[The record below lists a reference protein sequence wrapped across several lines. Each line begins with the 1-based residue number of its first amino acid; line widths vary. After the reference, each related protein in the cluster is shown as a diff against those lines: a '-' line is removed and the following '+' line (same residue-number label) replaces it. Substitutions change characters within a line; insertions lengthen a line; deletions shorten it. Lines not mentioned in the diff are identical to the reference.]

1 MKKVLLAST
10 ALVGFAGAAAAEV
23 TITGSAEMGIY
34 GGSEIE
40 TQFFQDLD
48 VTFSMSGE
56 TDGGLSFGASVDLD
70 ESDDDGGATGSGA
83 FAPEDDGG
91 ATIFVS
97 GGFGTVTMGDTDGAM
112 DWALTEAGNMGNPGS
127 IADDETTH
135 AGYLGAYLDGA
146 YDGQIVRYDYAV
158 GDFGFAVSTEMDDS
172 GDRDAGYALG
182 LKYATMVSGVDM
194 AFGFGYQTV
203 DAGSDDFFGTANDID
218 LDAVG
223 VSAVATLA
231 SGFTGGIEITQ
242 ISAEVDGGPFDGDD
256 ADIMHYGLGFGYETG
271 PLAMHINYGLFEGDD
286 IADFDGIGVAVGY
299 DLGGGASV
307 LAGYSNS
314 NFLDDEDDY
323 DQFSLGLSMSF

>member
-70 ESDDDGGATGSGA
+70 ESDGSATTGVSGA
-83 FAPEDDGG
+83 FEPNDDGG

-112 DWALTEAGNMGNPGS
+112 DWALTDAGNMGNPGTL
-127 IADDETTH
+127 ADDETTH

-158 GDFGFAVSTEMDDS
+158 GDFGFAVSTEMDDT
-172 GDRDAGYALG
+172 GERDAGYALG

-203 DAGSDDFFGTANDID
+203 DAGEFDDIDAD

-242 ISAEVDGGPFDGDD
+242 LSLDIDGADD
-256 ADIMHYGLGFGYETG
+256 LDVMHYGLGFGYETG